1 MSNADIG
8 LLCSLMINDRF
19 LPEPRNMATI
29 SRVKDDESVKRDT
42 SGQIVKGEQ
51 RSATEKHSGEI
62 VASDDQ
68 KVSDD
73 EEYCWGMAAS
83 FPLVTSKDAL
93 HPRNLRFL
101 RRRRISS
108 AQRTSVVNH
117 AEDPGKRLTL
127 MIRLVVLSVCRKK
140 QSAEAHKQ
148 RKVEPPILPS
158 PRMAE
163 DAAEVRNL

>member
-19 LPEPRNMATI
+19 LPEPRNMAAI

-51 RSATEKHSGEI
+51 RRATEKHSGKI

-73 EEYCWGMAAS
+73 EEYTVKNILAKSGHHDGSIYRGMDTWWKRNYLIADHNE
-83 FPLVTSKDAL
+83 SKRSISLFYPTAVQL
-93 HPRNLRFL
+93 H
-101 RRRRISS
+101 
-108 AQRTSVVNH
+108 
-117 AEDPGKRLTL
+117 
-127 MIRLVVLSVCRKK
+127 
-140 QSAEAHKQ
+140 
-148 RKVEPPILPS
+148 IL
-158 PRMAE
+158 
-163 DAAEVRNL
+163 L